1 MFQTASAEKH
11 RKCRLKPLSY
21 MAYTSTIGKNMD
33 EAVFADWAL
42 KICLT
47 GLIIFLGFIVWNLG
61 KESKAGKFG
70 IAILFLVLGLGVFG
84 FVFKELLIKFLVLPK

>member
-1 MFQTASAEKH
+1 MSEAEF
-11 RKCRLKPLSY
+11 S
-21 MAYTSTIGKNMD
+21 
-33 EAVFADWAL
+33 DWAM

-47 GLIIFLGFIVWNLG
+47 GLVIFLGFIVWNLG

-84 FVFKELLIKFLVLPK
+84 FIFKEVLIKFISLP